1 MASATNGFP
10 DLICLSQDLQEN
22 VAWVPEADIMV
33 GQGLLPYTRKNGDSA
48 VARLGVI
55 L

>member
-1 MASATNGFP
+1 MLAYGFP
-10 DLICLSQDLQEN
+10 DLTCQSQDLQEN
-22 VAWVPEADIMV
+22 VAVPEVDVMV
-33 GQGLLPYTRKNGDSA
+33 GWGLCNKPEKNGDSA